1 MRTTLLESLAAHQ
14 ARSSRSAQV
23 WFQGDNMRQAV
34 YTLSRELQNQPTT
47 GLNRLAPW
55 PLLGSIRFTLGMLL
69 AWLTLGLLSNIPVRG
84 DDQLRLRDICRLKG
98 QEENTLQGVGLVV
111 GLRGTGDEKIDPT
124 TRAMANLMMSLGAN
138 IRRDGQGLPLIEELK
153 DMRNIAA
160 VLVTAKVPAAGA
172 QQGDQLNCA
181 VSATS
186 AKSLQGGRLVLAH
199 LYGPRSDDQQVYAL
213 AQGRISIPDGGQP
226 TEGTVYNGCKMET
239 TITNGFSSDGKL
251 TLILDRDVASFST
264 AVEIQD
270 AINQLNQTGLSAG
283 QGASDTLVIAK
294 AIDQLHIEVDIP
306 SAYKQEEVQFVSLV
320 LDIPLAQIKKPKRV
334 VINEREGVIV
344 IGEDVLISPV
354 AINHKNLTIDA
365 RPVQGGFAPID
376 TDNPRQPR
384 PKLKNLVDALNGL
397 NVPTADVI
405 AIIRT
410 LDRNGDLYGEVIFD

>member
-1 MRTTLLESLAAHQ
+1 MTSRTMLKTLPLLLIALTSLFGLAAPSLQ
-14 ARSSRSAQV
+14 A
-23 WFQGDNMRQAV
+23 
-34 YTLSRELQNQPTT
+34 
-47 GLNRLAPW
+47 
-55 PLLGSIRFTLGMLL
+55 
-69 AWLTLGLLSNIPVRG
+69 

-111 GLRGTGDEKIDPT
+111 GLRGTGDDKVDPT
-124 TRAMANLMMSLGAN
+124 TRALANLMLSLGAN
-138 IRRDGQGLPLIEELK
+138 IQRDAQGLPVLTEMK

-172 QQGDQLNCA
+172 QQGDQLNCT

-199 LYGPRSDDQQVYAL
+199 LYGPRSDDQRVYAL
-213 AQGRISIPDGGQP
+213 AQGKISLPDASQP
-226 TEGTVYNGCKMET
+226 TEGTIFNGCKMET
-239 TITNGFSSDGKL
+239 TITNEFSNDGTI
-251 TLILDRDVASFST
+251 TLILDRDIASFST

-294 AIDQLHIEVDIP
+294 AIDQLHIEVGIP
-306 SAYKQEEVQFVSLV
+306 PGYQEQDVQFVSLL
-320 LDIPLAQIKKPKRV
+320 LDLPLVQIKKPKRV

-354 AINHKNLTIDA
+354 AISHKSLTIDA
-365 RPVQGGFAPID
+365 RPVAGGFAAID
-376 TDNPRQPR
+376 TDSPKQPR
-384 PKLKNLVDALNGL
+384 AKLKNLVDALNGL
-397 NVPTADVI
+397 NVPTSDVI

>member
-1 MRTTLLESLAAHQ
+1 MTSRHSLKTLLLLLAAL
-14 ARSSRSAQV
+14 ACSLTSLFGLAASRLSA
-23 WFQGDNMRQAV
+23 
-34 YTLSRELQNQPTT
+34 
-47 GLNRLAPW
+47 
-55 PLLGSIRFTLGMLL
+55 
-69 AWLTLGLLSNIPVRG
+69 

-111 GLRGTGDEKIDPT
+111 GLRGTGDDKVDPT
-124 TRAMANLMMSLGAN
+124 TRALANLMMSLGAN
-138 IRRDGQGLPLIEELK
+138 IQRDSQGLPVLTEMK

-172 QQGDQLNCA
+172 QQGDQLNCT

-199 LYGPRSDDQQVYAL
+199 LYGPRSDDQRVYAL
-213 AQGRISIPDGGQP
+213 AQGKISLPDASQT
-226 TEGTVYNGCKMET
+226 TEGTIFNGCKMET
-239 TITNGFSSDGKL
+239 TITNGFSNDGKI
-251 TLILDRDVASFST
+251 TLILDRDIASFST

-294 AIDQLHIEVDIP
+294 AIDQLHIEVGIP
-306 SAYKQEEVQFVSLV
+306 SAYQQQDVQFVSLL

-354 AINHKNLTIDA
+354 AISHKNLTIDA
-365 RPVQGGFAPID
+365 RPVAGGFAAID
-376 TDNPRQPR
+376 TDSPKQPR
-384 PKLKNLVDALNGL
+384 AKLKNLVDALNGL
-397 NVPTADVI
+397 NVPTSDVI